1 MLQLAAPLHSSQVHA
16 TWSCNLCPSPWPPL
30 PLRPAPLCHYLGRSP
45 NLWYNVG
52 VAAAGL

>member
-1 MLQLAAPLHSSQVHA
+1 MLQLAVPFIALRPTLMVMYYVCLS
-16 TWSCNLCPSPWPPL
+16 LWPPL
-30 PLRPAPLCHYLGRSP
+30 LLRPAPLWHYLGRSP